1 MKFIIIPILIE
12 IILSITNTNL
22 TKPQSMEID
31 NTLNNNILKANNK
44 CQNKISKFNEL
55 MHYVEMVNQEE
66 IEMIINDTNNEEKR
80 KKFLS
85 LINEIKFLL
94 NEIKSNYEFYEKE
107 KIGNSLHIISK
118 IKNLL
123 ENKTNIIE
131 ETINNKNHLKNES
144 YIKNENEENEKIEEN
159 ENIKDCVEYGLSP
172 YDENYIICTKYE

>member
-1 MKFIIIPILIE
+1 MKLIIIPILIK
-12 IILSITNTNL
+12 IILSITNTNV
-22 TKPQSMEID
+22 TKPQNMEID
-31 NTLNNNILKANNK
+31 NTLNNNILKATNK
-44 CQNKISKFNEL
+44 SQNKISKFNEL

-66 IEMIINDTNNEEKR
+66 IEMIINDTNSEKKR

-94 NEIKSNYEFYEKE
+94 NEIKLNYELNKRE

-123 ENKTNIIE
+123 ENKTNINE
-131 ETINNKNHLKNES
+131 ESINNKNALKNES
-144 YIKNENEENEKIEEN
+144 YIKDENEEN